1 MYRFVRIATIVAA
14 LAALPS
20 FTRPA
25 AAQEGF
31 RLGYTD
37 VGATIGIGGIGA
49 ASVAIGGR
57 FEHALRSVPDL
68 GDGLIGIQVGVD
80 YYSWSEPGFR
90 WSYIPVGATANYH
103 FKLENAKLDP
113 FVGLGLGYSIVSCS
127 YDGTGDLCANSALYF
142 IGRAGGRYF
151 FNDRMALYGDIGAG
165 AATLN
170 VGVTMRVK

>member
-1 MYRFVRIATIVAA
+1 MSRVLRIATIAAA
-14 LAALPS
+14 LAS
-20 FTRPA
+20 FARPA

-103 FKLENAKLDP
+103 FKLENKKIDP
-113 FVGLGLGYSIVSCS
+113 FLGLGLGYSIVSCS
-127 YDGTGDLCANSALYF
+127 YDGTGDLCTNSALYF

-151 FNDRMALYGDIGAG
+151 FNDRMALYGDLGAG

>member
-37 VGATIGIGGIGA
+37 VGATIGIGGIGD

-68 GDGLIGIQVGVD
+68 GDGLIGIQVVVD

-90 WSYIPVGATANYH
+90 WSYIPGGATENYH
-103 FKLENAKLDP
+103 FKLEKAKI
-113 FVGLGLGYSIVSCS
+113 G
-127 YDGTGDLCANSALYF
+127 SAH
-142 IGRAGGRYF
+142 G
-151 FNDRMALYGDIGAG
+151 
-165 AATLN
+165 
-170 VGVTMRVK
+170 

>member
-1 MYRFVRIATIVAA
+1 MLRVVRIAAVLAA
-14 LAALPS
+14 LAS

-57 FEHALRSVPDL
+57 GEQAFRSVPDL

-80 YYSWSEPGFR
+80 YYSWSEPGFK
-90 WSYIPVGATANYH
+90 WSYIPIGATANYH
-103 FKLENAKLDP
+103 FNLENDKLDP

-127 YDGTGDLCANSALYF
+127 YSGFEDLCSNSSLYF
-142 IGRAGGRYF
+142 IGRAGGR
-151 FNDRMALYGDIGAG
+151 
-165 AATLN
+165 
-170 VGVTMRVK
+170 